1 MEDSKMEQQQQQ
13 TKTPSQQ
20 KVTGKSISPLEGVSG
35 RLRIDVPGAAPR
47 AFEVRGGAVEP
58 VEANG
63 ASDARI
69 AFDAESTFLDVFTGK
84 KNPFVMALQGRLQ
97 VEGNLVLAAKVLIT
111 MHAQGSTASQPSAKE
126 VRS

>member
-1 MEDSKMEQQQQQ
+1 MEPQQQQ

-20 KVTGKSISPLEGVSG
+20 KVTKSISPLEGVSG

-69 AFDAESTFLDVFTGK
+69 AFDAESTFLDVFAGK
-84 KNPFVMALQGRLQ
+84 KNPFVMGLQGRLQ
-97 VEGNLVLAAKVLIT
+97 VEGNLVLAAKVLIA
-111 MHAQGSTASQPSAKE
+111 MHALGSTASQPSAKE